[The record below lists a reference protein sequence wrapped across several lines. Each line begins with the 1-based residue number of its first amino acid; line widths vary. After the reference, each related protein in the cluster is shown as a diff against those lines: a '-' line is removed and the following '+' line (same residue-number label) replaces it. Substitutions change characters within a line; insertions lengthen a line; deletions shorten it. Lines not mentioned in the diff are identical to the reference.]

1 MLLIISF
8 CFVWTFHQGD
18 GWLIVHT
25 HTNTHTIPM
34 ILIFEQKKLLI
45 IISCNKLS
53 ALNYYYYPGHIVHI
67 IIIIIVIQH
76 QSKTLF
82 DQPGFQLQFP
92 PPKENGISIRDWSS
106 FTILNK
112 LLMQLITKHKV
123 IFIKADQG
131 PSQVVSAFSTKK

>member
-1 MLLIISF
+1 M
-8 CFVWTFHQGD
+8 
-18 GWLIVHT
+18 HT

-34 ILIFEQKKLLI
+34 IIIFEQKKLLI

-92 PPKENGISIRDWSS
+92 PPQRKMGYPLGIGHRLPYSI
-106 FTILNK
+106 NC
-112 LLMQLITKHKV
+112 
-123 IFIKADQG
+123 
-131 PSQVVSAFSTKK
+131 